1 LENALETLNLLVIIM
16 EKAITTSLVVLC
28 LFLAQPVTAQQK
40 NNLRYEIMLS
50 SNMLD
55 STLKKDRFMSSIDIS
70 PEKYI
75 TLSTGNKIYSLGWG
89 GISQLGKKIEGSGIY
104 SYAYTK
110 DGLLMAVKNNILC
123 YMNDQGILD
132 TIVQLPKPNMG
143 IASGKEVMYLFDQIR
158 TDNQYKLYAFAKKG
172 KYKQLLVSPKPITT
186 VAEMSDS
193 LYLAIGSGVY
203 SFSPKDHK
211 LNLAAGFQKDSEI
224 RSMTVDSVNNILY
237 IATQDGIYAHQ
248 NNSLVFVTS
257 DFGGGIVK
265 YFGEGLIIFNPE
277 TNDII
282 RIVNID
288 KSIVF

>member
-1 LENALETLNLLVIIM
+1 LENALETLKLLTSIM
-16 EKAITTSLVVLC
+16 KRTFTNSLVVLC
-28 LFLAQPVTAQQK
+28 LFLAQPITAQQK
-40 NNLRYEIMLS
+40 NNLRYEILLN

-55 STLKKDRFMSSIDIS
+55 STLKKDRFMSTIDIS
-70 PEKYI
+70 PKKYI
-75 TLSTGNKIYSLGWG
+75 TLSTGNTIYLLGWG
-89 GISQLGKKIEGSGIY
+89 GMSQLGKKIEGHGIN
-104 SYAYTK
+104 SFAYTK

-123 YMNDQGILD
+123 YMNDRGILD
-132 TIVQLPKPNMG
+132 TIVQLPKANMG
-143 IASGKEVMYLFDQIR
+143 MAAGKDVIYLFDQIR
-158 TDNQYKLYAFAKKG
+158 NDNQYKLYAFAKKG
-172 KYKQLLVSPKPITT
+172 KYKQLLVSPKPITS

-203 SFSPKDHK
+203 SYSPKDHK
-211 LNLAAGFQKDSEI
+211 LNLTAGFQKDSEI

-248 NNSLVFVTS
+248 NNSLVFVTN

-265 YFGEGLIIFNPE
+265 YFGEGLIIFNPA

-288 KSIVF
+288 KSIEF

>member
-1 LENALETLNLLVIIM
+1 M
-16 EKAITTSLVVLC
+16 KKAITTSLVILGIFVS
-28 LFLAQPVTAQQK
+28 AQLTNAQQK
-40 NNLRYEIMLS
+40 SNLRYEIML
-50 SNMLD
+50 NITMLD
-55 STLKKDRFMSSIDIS
+55 SSKIKDRFIYTLDIS
-70 PEKYI
+70 PNNYL
-75 TLSTGNKIYSLGWG
+75 TLSTGNKIYLLGWG
-89 GISQLGKKIEGSGIY
+89 GISQLGKEIGDTIIN

-123 YMNDQGILD
+123 YMNQKGILD
-132 TIVQLPKPNMG
+132 TIVQLPKANMG
-143 IASGKEVMYLFDQIR
+143 LAAGKDVMYLFDQIR
-158 TDNQYKLYAFAKKG
+158 DDNKYKLYAYAKGG

-186 VAEMSDS
+186 VAEMGDS

-203 SFSPKDHK
+203 SFSPKGNSM
-211 LNLAAGFQKDSEI
+211 NLVAGFDKDSEV
-224 RSMTVDSVNNILY
+224 RSMTVDPLNSILY

-248 NNSLVFVTS
+248 NNSLVYVTG

-265 YFGEGLIIFNPE
+265 YFAEGLIIFNPE